1 MARFG
6 APYNITSN
14 NIALGIISTQM
25 SDNIMSSSL
34 GKKIIGN
41 TLLNRP
47 GRINEIPGI
56 VTFLASDNSSYI
68 TGQTFNVNG
77 GIIFS

>member
-1 MARFG
+1 
-6 APYNITSN
+6 
-14 NIALGIISTQM
+14 
-25 SDNIMSSSL
+25 MSSSL